1 MKQDAS
7 SKISEGSSKK
17 GIIRAGIFL
26 TGFVILLFI
35 TSYLVRPLGGEVYDI
50 VATNEK
56 IEDLAKEKEE
66 SLDVIFAG
74 SSLVFQ
80 DISPLNIWELTG
92 ITSYDLSDGGM
103 RLCDQYALIQ
113 NALTRQSPSIL
124 VLETMPVFS
133 DASPYKDG
141 YALPTNLV
149 EKIFPIFH
157 YHIFYKSFHPFEE
170 RDESNSLMKGF
181 QPSYDVKEYTGEAD
195 YMAESSDV
203 IEIEP
208 LNEEYLEK
216 ILTLCRD
223 NDIELVLASMPSP
236 VSYDRGHHDCMSEWA
251 ADNGVKYIDLNL
263 MTDELGIDW
272 SSDTKDGGDHLN
284 YNGAKKVSTYLAG
297 YLRDNFD
304 LEDHRTDEAYAGWNS
319 DYEEAGLE

>member
-7 SKISEGSSKK
+7 TKISEGSSKK
-17 GIIRAGIFL
+17 GIINAAIFL

-56 IEDLAKEKEE
+56 IEDLAKEKEG

-103 RLCDQYALIQ
+103 RLCDQYAMIQ

-157 YHIFYKSFHPFEE
+157 A
-170 RDESNSLMKGF
+170 SLIHNF
-181 QPSYDVKEYTGEAD
+181 Q
-195 YMAESSDV
+195 
-203 IEIEP
+203 
-208 LNEEYLEK
+208 
-216 ILTLCRD
+216 
-223 NDIELVLASMPSP
+223 
-236 VSYDRGHHDCMSEWA
+236 
-251 ADNGVKYIDLNL
+251 
-263 MTDELGIDW
+263 
-272 SSDTKDGGDHLN
+272 
-284 YNGAKKVSTYLAG
+284 
-297 YLRDNFD
+297 
-304 LEDHRTDEAYAGWNS
+304 
-319 DYEEAGLE
+319 